1 MWWKL
6 LIFVLLL
13 IITPFCIGYFS
24 VCVKKK
30 NNLTKE
36 QEKAMNLNMFKYLLF
51 YWLIELFFMSVL
63 IIDNLTCK
71 YIFGGLILLIVLYN
85 LTMSFVSNTTK
96 ETWQRIGILQD
107 FIAGMGLTIYLI
119 YIIPGKQVEIN
130 GVVTVDDSLRD
141 IITTI
146 VAAVYGGLFTL
157 VGVAWT
163 IKKGDNDRKE
173 EERKKYIPYVSF
185 QSNSLPLD
193 RRLDAF
199 CVKIPRSKQD
209 KKLYYY
215 FDLFEIKNISSS
227 NIIFKGIRFNN
238 DIDIFCKK
246 FILEKEKSLDVRIE
260 GGLNIGIDLSA
271 IGLLTEDMLCNTY
284 YLKCDFQCCP
294 FSNKWD
300 DAESKNDNF
309 DLDTLSCKITGI
321 DLPVMSEGEKHE

>member
-1 MWWKL
+1 MWWQW
-6 LIFVLLL
+6 LIFGIIFVSIPIGLKCLLETEKSK
-13 IITPFCIGYFS
+13 IINNTQ
-24 VCVKKK
+24 KKYNK
-30 NNLTKE
+30 IVFTKLCCYYWL
-36 QEKAMNLNMFKYLLF
+36 ADLF
-51 YWLIELFFMSVL
+51 YMSF
-63 IIDNLTCK
+63 IIKSIVCK
-71 YIFGGLILLIVLYN
+71 FIFGGLVVLIVLYN
-85 LTMSFVSNTTK
+85 LSMAFLKQTVKNGNK
-96 ETWQRIGILQD
+96 LLKLGLLQD
-107 FIAGMGLTIYLI
+107 FVVGIGMSIWLIYLI
-119 YIIPGKQVEIN
+119 P
-130 GVVTVDDSLRD
+130 DSDLQ
-141 IITTI
+141 TI
-146 VAAVYGGLFTL
+146 AMTMVAAVYGGLFTL

-209 KKLYYY
+209 KKLYYH
-215 FDLFEIKNISSS
+215 FDPFEIKNISSS

-271 IGLLTEDMLCNTY
+271 IGLLAEDMLCNTY

-321 DLPVMSEGEKHE
+321 DLPVMLEGEKHE

>member
-1 MWWKL
+1 MWWQW
-6 LIFVLLL
+6 LIFGIIFVSIPIGLKCLLETEKSKIINNTQKKYNKIVFTKFCWYYWLADLFYMSFIIKSIVCKFIFGGLLLL
-13 IITPFCIGYFS
+13 IIF
-24 VCVKKK
+24 
-30 NNLTKE
+30 
-36 QEKAMNLNMFKYLLF
+36 
-51 YWLIELFFMSVL
+51 
-63 IIDNLTCK
+63 
-71 YIFGGLILLIVLYN
+71 YN
-85 LTMSFVSNTTK
+85 LTMTFISNATK
-96 ETWQRIGILQD
+96 NKIAKVGILQD
-107 FIAGMGLTIYLI
+107 FIIGVALTIYLI
-119 YIIPGKQVEIN
+119 YIIPGKQIEVN
-130 GVVTVDDSLRD
+130 GAVVVDNSLRE
-141 IITTI
+141 IIMTI
-146 VAAVYGGLFTL
+146 VAAIYGGLFTL

-209 KKLYYY
+209 KKLYYH
-215 FDLFEIKNISSS
+215 FDPFEIKNISSS

-260 GGLNIGIDLSA
+260 GRLNIGIDLSA
-271 IGLLTEDMLCNTY
+271 IGLLAEDMLCNTY

-321 DLPVMSEGEKHE
+321 DLPVMLEGEKHE

>member
-1 MWWKL
+1 MWWQW
-6 LIFVLLL
+6 LIFSLL
-13 IITPFCIGYFS
+13 IIIISFLFLY
-24 VCVKKK
+24 VWVYVKRK
-30 NNLTKE
+30 NKLTKE
-36 QEKAMNLNMFKYLLF
+36 QEKAIKENIIKYTFF
-51 YWLIELFFMSVL
+51 YWLADLFYMSF
-63 IIDNLTCK
+63 IIKSIVCK
-71 YIFGGLILLIVLYN
+71 FIFGGLLLLIIFYN
-85 LTMSFVSNTTK
+85 LTMTFISNATK
-96 ETWQRIGILQD
+96 NKIAKVGILQD
-107 FIAGMGLTIYLI
+107 FIIGVALTIYLI
-119 YIIPGKQVEIN
+119 YIIPGKQIEVN
-130 GVVTVDDSLRD
+130 GAVVVDNSLRE
-141 IITTI
+141 IIMMI
-146 VAAVYGGLFTL
+146 VAAIYGGLFTL

-209 KKLYYY
+209 KKLYYH
-215 FDLFEIKNISSS
+215 FDPFEIKNISSS

-260 GGLNIGIDLSA
+260 GELNIGIDLSA
-271 IGLLTEDMLCNTY
+271 IGLLAEDMLCNTY

-321 DLPVMSEGEKHE
+321 DLPVMLEGKKHE

>member
-1 MWWKL
+1 MWWQW
-6 LIFVLLL
+6 LIFGIIFVSIPIGLKCLLETEKSKIINNTQKKYNKIVFTKFCWYYWLADLFYMSFIIKSIVCKFIFGGLLLL
-13 IITPFCIGYFS
+13 IIF
-24 VCVKKK
+24 
-30 NNLTKE
+30 
-36 QEKAMNLNMFKYLLF
+36 
-51 YWLIELFFMSVL
+51 
-63 IIDNLTCK
+63 
-71 YIFGGLILLIVLYN
+71 YN
-85 LTMSFVSNTTK
+85 LTMTFISNATK
-96 ETWQRIGILQD
+96 NKIAKVGILQD
-107 FIAGMGLTIYLI
+107 FIIGVALTIYLI
-119 YIIPGKQVEIN
+119 YIIPGKQIEVN
-130 GVVTVDDSLRD
+130 GAVVVDNSLRE
-141 IITTI
+141 IIMTI
-146 VAAVYGGLFTL
+146 VAAIYGGLFTL

-209 KKLYYY
+209 KKLYYH
-215 FDLFEIKNISSS
+215 FDPFEIKNISSS

-271 IGLLTEDMLCNTY
+271 IGLLAEDMLCNTY

-321 DLPVMSEGEKHE
+321 DLPVMLEGEKHE

>member
-1 MWWKL
+1 MWWRW
-6 LIFVLLL
+6 LIFWSVIVIFPIAFYNLA
-13 IITPFCIGYFS
+13 CIAKRGR
-24 VCVKKK
+24 
-30 NNLTKE
+30 NLT
-36 QEKAMNLNMFKYLLF
+36 EKQKKILAANAIKYTLL
-51 YWLIELFFMSVL
+51 YWFCDLFFMSF
-63 IIDNLTCK
+63 IIDNLVCK
-71 YIFGGLILLIVLYN
+71 FIFGGLVVLIVLYN
-85 LTMSFVSNTTK
+85 LSMAFLKQTVKNGNK
-96 ETWQRIGILQD
+96 LLKLGLLQD
-107 FIAGMGLTIYLI
+107 FVVGIGMSIWLIYLI
-119 YIIPGKQVEIN
+119 P
-130 GVVTVDDSLRD
+130 DSDLQ
-141 IITTI
+141 TI
-146 VAAVYGGLFTL
+146 AMTMVAAVYGGLFTL

-193 RRLDAF
+193 RILDAF

-209 KKLYYY
+209 KKLYYH
-215 FDLFEIKNISSS
+215 FDPFEIKNISSS

-271 IGLLTEDMLCNTY
+271 IGLLAEDMLCNTY
-284 YLKCDFQCCP
+284 YLKCGFQCCP

-321 DLPVMSEGEKHE
+321 DLPVMLEGEKHE